1 MSTEL
6 SPSQVVGRALEFFNE
21 AFRPF
26 VVESLRQVFADRWF
40 AAARNGPNF
49 VAGADT
55 EISEVQMLDGRF
67 QVSVDEDPLLW
78 DTRVIIHLVLAHW
91 QRVFS
96 PRVPALVRSFLF
108 HMKEIRNQWAHQN
121 SFTWQDAYRAIDLVE
136 LILKYIGSDQIAEY
150 AAILRRQVLFTY
162 AQQEMNHLQHQQRLA
177 SLVLNG
183 VHSDVEVSLN
193 FNPSHHQD
201 NVGALAG
208 QQARSQQVSTPPPFP
223 SSSVGTPY
231 YRHHLHGDIE
241 MHDS

>member
-1 MSTEL
+1 MATEL

-26 VVESLRQVFADRWF
+26 VVESLRHVFGDRWF
-40 AAARNGPNF
+40 MAARNGPNF

-96 PRVPALVRSFLF
+96 PRVPALLRSFLF
-108 HMKEIRNQWAHQN
+108 HMKEIRNQWAHQS
-121 SFTWQDAYRAIDLVE
+121 SFSWQDAYRSIDLVE

-150 AAILRRQVLFTY
+150 AAVLRRQVLFTY

-183 VHSDVEVSLN
+183 VCSNVQAPVN
-193 FNPSHHQD
+193 FNPSSHQD
-201 NVGALAG
+201 NVGVLAG
-208 QQARSQQVSTPPPFP
+208 EQDRSNQVSTPPPYP
-223 SSSVGTPY
+223 SSAGTVY